1 LRRLRRFRLRWRRDV
16 AAAAGSMLTAEE
28 ILLHHLLAVRKS
40 VTSCLARARRLRL
53 AGEKRVVQRQ
63 QRRGQ
68 GADVVGRGLGG
79 RFGSSDQKEESE
91 SDSGSGSGGDDAADV
106 PTSVRH
112 RAFLSLATRALFLF
126 SSSLQS
132 SAAKQTRADA
142 ERGRR
147 RVESVWKRENE
158 REFFSFFFFRSE
170 EDDRKANEES
180 RNLILSMS
188 HFSLSFYTLRFFIFK
203 TTKTKKSTKQQR
215 RGPEDLVL
223 LLLRCRQ
230 GRENRGRRGGSG
242 GS

>member
-1 LRRLRRFRLRWRRDV
+1 MRRFRRFRLRWRRDV

-112 RAFLSLATRALFLF
+112 RAFSLACYACALSFLKL
-126 SSSLQS
+126 SSILS
-132 SAAKQTRADA
+132 
-142 ERGRR
+142 
-147 RVESVWKRENE
+147 
-158 REFFSFFFFRSE
+158 
-170 EDDRKANEES
+170 RKADSCGCRARAEKGGERLEEGE
-180 RNLILSMS
+180 RKGV
-188 HFSLSFYTLRFFIFK
+188 FF
-203 TTKTKKSTKQQR
+203 
-215 RGPEDLVL
+215 L
-223 LLLRCRQ
+223 LLLPV
-230 GRENRGRRGGSG
+230 RRRRSEGERRKSKFDSLNESFLSLVLHLAFFHFQNNKNKKVNQTAAPGARRPCSSASSMQARAG
-242 GS
+242 E